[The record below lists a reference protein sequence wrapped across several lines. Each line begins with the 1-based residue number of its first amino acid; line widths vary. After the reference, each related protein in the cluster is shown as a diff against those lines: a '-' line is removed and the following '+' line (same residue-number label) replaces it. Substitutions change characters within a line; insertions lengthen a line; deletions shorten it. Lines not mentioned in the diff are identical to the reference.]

1 MKDPNELKEQEE
13 ENIIQSNDDAE
24 SEEEFDMEHEDDDF
38 DDSYGSSTE
47 KYGGYNG
54 FSDDVIDD
62 AFDGDPEA
70 TWNVD

>member
-1 MKDPNELKEQEE
+1 MQEPNKLKLEINENEVTIKEEQDIKE
-13 ENIIQSNDDAE
+13 NDDIIDDF
-24 SEEEFDMEHEDDDF
+24 EFDDYD
-38 DDSYGSSTE
+38 YGSSTE

-62 AFDGDPEA
+62 AFEGDLEA